1 MFSKHLRLRA
11 RSTDRRELIVAIGFL
26 NWTSL
31 AVFDKLMMLIAAGMN
46 SILRTPMSR
55 PVCF

>member
-1 MFSKHLRLRA
+1 MPMRA
-11 RSTDRRELIVAIGFL
+11 LSTRRRELIVAIGFL

-31 AVFDKLMMLIAAGMN
+31 AIFDKLIVLIPAGMI